1 MLVWWSLWPLKLL
14 LRLMIRSVCS
24 FRGCFVSK
32 PSSFLSFVVHRMVWH
47 WRGTDGGRLS
57 APFDS
62 KQDYFL
68 SSKREAL
75 FRPRSAFSLSHFL
88 TLSLSDTHFL
98 TLSQT
103 PGWSQRRAT
112 KSLSSSSSKRFLNK
126 NIFFLLCQ
134 KPCSRA
140 ASDGC
145 CRCCYYCCC
154 CWCCWCCYWCC
165 CSFGFFRCYKSF
177 RGLNRNSPK
186 F

>member
-1 MLVWWSLWPLKLL
+1 MLAWCSLWPLTLL
-14 LRLMIRSVCS
+14 LRLIIRSVSS

-32 PSSFLSFVVHRMVWH
+32 RSSFLSFVAHRMVWH
-47 WRGTDGGRLS
+47 WRGIDGGRLS

-75 FRPRSAFSLSHFL
+75 FRPRSAFSLSH
-88 TLSLSDTHFL
+88 TLSLSQTHTFS
-98 TLSQT
+98 LSLRHQVEVKDV
-103 PGWSQRRAT
+103 PRS
-112 KSLSSSSSKRFLNK
+112 SLSSSSSKRFLNK

-134 KPCSRA
+134 KSCSRA

-145 CRCCYYCCC
+145 CCCCC
-154 CWCCWCCYWCC
+154 CWCCCC
-165 CSFGFFRCYKSF
+165 FGFFRCYKSF